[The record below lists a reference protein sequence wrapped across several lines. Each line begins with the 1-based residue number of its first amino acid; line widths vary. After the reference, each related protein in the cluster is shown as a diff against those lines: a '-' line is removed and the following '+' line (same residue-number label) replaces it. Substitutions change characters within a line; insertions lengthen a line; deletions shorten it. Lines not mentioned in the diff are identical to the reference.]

1 MGRIMVVPSAASR
14 LRRVAPAAALAVL
27 VFGASCYQGPR
38 APEVA
43 PQRTLGIGGE
53 AGEKGSTKP
62 FGVVFGGPRGPLSE
76 ASEITVVWNR
86 PMRALSLAGEEAK
99 APLTVD
105 PMPKGTF
112 RWMGTSA
119 VSFIPDPALPRATA
133 FKVKVPA
140 GTTALDG
147 SKMDKDY
154 TFELQTPRPKVVRVH
169 PGAGQDHLTPHA
181 TFELWTN
188 QPVDQRAVLAGL
200 KVQVLDGKAP
210 RAIPFNVTFPKADV
224 PTRFVVTP
232 QKPLPLA
239 TSVELVV
246 EGLRGLE
253 GPLPSEGRNVTSM
266 RTYGPLVAND
276 LGCSLSSVTHKC
288 AARGGFWVSLSNRVK
303 EAELRAHLRVDGD
316 GKLVW
321 PKITEA
327 GAPGYASHFSLPIR
341 TSAAKAF
348 RVTLT
353 AGLKD
358 EYGQVLAQDRTYS
371 MQTDDET
378 PNVEIGVE
386 GSVLEALRQ
395 DPKGHTHEV
404 PVGATNVSDYELVA
418 APLTEEEVVGYTA
431 VKGPYERRFD
441 FVAGLAKAK
450 RRVVR
455 PASAKNTTATEWVS
469 LDQALAGKG
478 RGAVAVGIKRIA
490 DNRKTID
497 VRVLQVTDLAVSA
510 RLSRFG
516 SVVWVTRL
524 SDGKPAAGATVAAR
538 DKTGKE
544 LFTCTTDPGGLCAIA
559 REKWSPALQADTDEA
574 GDTLF
579 ARLGSDVTH
588 RRVADI
594 LSPWRQAH
602 PVDLQGGLE
611 PYGMLFTD
619 RGIYKTG
626 ETIHVK
632 ALFREPLA
640 RGTAV
645 PKGRTVDVAAFDRDG
660 TELLKK
666 SLRLGAFGEVGF
678 DVPIPAS
685 GKLGPVDVRAD
696 VRGEGGE
703 GHTSAQ
709 VDVAAYRPSE
719 IAAHVEAERP
729 SYVRGEKASFTTR
742 GDYLFGAP
750 MTAGKVRTSVRYG
763 RGFYA
768 ISGLDGVELTDDAY
782 VSSLPETEHRAGSLV
797 QNELPLDGK
806 GQARTD
812 VPLVFAKQS
821 GPVVVTAES
830 EVEDVSR
837 QTVAAQ
843 TSAIVHPGEIYLAS
857 VYPKD
862 FFVKAGA
869 PYKTEAIAVQP
880 DGKRRAGVK
889 VRFEA
894 IRRTWHTVVE
904 ESGEDGLHY
913 ESRPV
918 DKVVARCD
926 AASATNGS
934 AACDLAIADPGYVI
948 VRATAED
955 ARKNPLA
962 SSVSFYATGDAQD
975 LAWQRTDASTLE
987 LVADKKSYEVG
998 DTAKILVKNPFREAE
1013 ALVTVERAGVYKQD
1027 RVKLSGPMPTL
1038 EVKITDD
1045 FRPNA
1050 YVSVAL
1056 VRGRLAE
1063 PKGEKKGEPHGDIG
1077 APAYASGT
1085 TSLEVNRESR
1095 RLKVDLATKKKA
1107 YGPGEEVEVDLVV
1120 KDQKGKPS
1128 RADVAFYAVDE
1139 GVLMLTGYKTPDP
1152 IPAFTAP
1159 RPLAVA
1165 GLESREDMARIRRFG
1180 RAPGEDKGD
1189 EGGGGGGTARQDF
1202 RSTAVFVPSIVTDGE
1217 GRGKAK
1223 FKLPDS
1229 LTTYRL
1235 MAVASSED
1243 DRFGFSEQQIT
1254 TSRPLMA
1261 RPALPRF
1268 FRAGDKVEAGV
1279 IVSTKGIAAGTFDV
1293 TVEATNVKIVGETT
1307 KTVTVPQG
1315 GSVEVRFAMATP
1327 SAGPAKLAFHAKG
1340 QGLKDDVIV
1349 SREVMVPLVP
1359 EAVALYGETTQS
1371 VAERLGDLGSARP
1384 DVGGLDLRLSST
1396 ALVGLDDGV
1405 EALLNYPYGCTEQ
1418 LTSRTIPLV
1427 ALVDLAHD
1435 YNVVLPNDP
1444 GKKADEAIRKI
1455 LENQRND
1462 GGFGYWA
1469 DSQVSDPWLSAYA
1482 LFGLAMAKE
1491 RGRFVPPDALAA
1503 GTRFLRGELAKKSVQ
1518 AVQLSTNAFV
1528 LDVLTV
1534 LGSPDPG
1541 YMGRLFEQRKA
1552 LPFFARA
1559 LLAHAMA
1566 KTQPKDAAELLVDL
1580 ESHVR
1585 ATPTGAT
1592 VTESL
1597 GDEYAPLLDSEART
1611 TALVLRALVAVD
1623 PKHAMAAR
1631 IAKGLLAMRTHGAWR
1646 STQENAWALLSLDAY
1661 RRAQEADPPSFD
1673 VDVFVGNTQ
1682 VFDADFR
1689 GRTVKAKTAT
1699 FGMPKLFENGV
1710 AGENLAFQVN
1720 GAGKL
1725 FYEARLRYAR
1735 KELPQTGLDRGFF
1748 VRKLVRTVR
1757 PEGLDVALR
1766 SLPTT
1771 SAERASGGGLVLV
1784 DLLVVTPD
1792 PREHVV
1798 VDDPL
1803 PAGLEAVQAK
1813 LATTS
1818 SALSV
1823 TEPGDRGDEEDEDRS
1838 TDDERANGRGVA
1850 YAPYHRE
1857 MRDDRVLTFV
1867 EHMPAG
1873 LYHYRYLARATT
1885 FGTYVVPP
1893 TRAECMYEPETF
1905 GRTAATT
1912 FVVEDK

>member
-1 MGRIMVVPSAASR
+1 MPVVSSSR
-14 LRRVAPAAALAVL
+14 LRRAAPALALSVL

-38 APEVA
+38 APQIA
-43 PQRTLGIGGE
+43 AQRTLGLGGE
-53 AGEKGSTKP
+53 GGEKGSTKP
-62 FGVVFGGPRGPLSE
+62 FGVVFGGPRGPLTE
-76 ASEITVVWNR
+76 ASEVTVVFNR
-86 PMRALSLAGEEAK
+86 PMRALSLAGEEARP
-99 APLTVD
+99 PLTLD
-105 PMPKGTF
+105 PMPKGSF

-119 VSFIPDPALPRATA
+119 LSFIPDPALPRATA
-133 FKVKVPA
+133 FSVKVPA
-140 GTTALDG
+140 GTSALDG
-147 SKMDKDY
+147 SKIEKDY
-154 TFELQTPRPKVVRVH
+154 TFDFQTPRPKVVRVH
-169 PGAGQDHLTPHA
+169 PGEGQDHLTPHA

-188 QPVDQRAVLAGL
+188 QPVDTKGVLAGL
-200 KVQVLDGKAP
+200 KLLVHDGKTP
-210 RAIPFNVTFPKADV
+210 RVLPYTVAFPKADV

-232 QKPLPLA
+232 SKALPLA
-239 TSVELVV
+239 TPVELVV

-266 RTYGPLVAND
+266 RTYGPLVANE
-276 LGCSLSSVTHKC
+276 LGCSVSPLNRRCS
-288 AARGGFWVSLSNRVK
+288 ARGGFWFSLSNRVK
-303 EAELRAHLRVDGD
+303 EAELRAHVRVDGD
-316 GKLVW
+316 AKLVW
-321 PKITEA
+321 PKVTDS
-327 GAPGYASHFSLPIR
+327 GAPGLSSHFSLPIR
-341 TSAAKAF
+341 TSAAKSF
-348 RVTLT
+348 RVTVT

-358 EYGQVLAQDRTYS
+358 EYGQVLAKDRTYPV
-371 MQTDDET
+371 QTDDEM
-378 PNVEIGVE
+378 PNVEIGVD
-386 GSVLEALRQ
+386 GGVLEATRQ
-395 DPKGHTHEV
+395 DPKGHTREI

-418 APLTEEEVVGYTA
+418 TPLAEEEIVTLAA
-431 VKGPYERRFD
+431 VKGPYEKRFEY
-441 FVAGLAKAK
+441 VAGLAKAK

-455 PASAKNTTATEWVS
+455 PQAEKNTTATEWIS
-469 LDQALAGKG
+469 LDQALAGRG
-478 RGAVAVGIKRIA
+478 RGSVAIGVKRV
-490 DNRKTID
+490 DGPRKNID
-497 VRVLQVTDLAVSA
+497 VHVIQVTDLAVSA

-524 SDGKPAAGATVAAR
+524 SDGKPVPGATVAAR
-538 DKTGKE
+538 DKSGKE
-544 LFTCTTDPGGLCAIA
+544 LFTCATDPNGLCAIA
-559 REKWSPALQADTDEA
+559 REKWSPSLNESGEP

-579 ARLGSDVTH
+579 ARLGNDVTH

-632 ALFREPLA
+632 GLFREPLA
-640 RGTAV
+640 RGTQV
-645 PKGRTVDVAAFDRDG
+645 PKGRSVEVAAFDRDG

-666 SLRLGAFGEVGF
+666 SVSLGAFGEMTF
-678 DVPIPAS
+678 DVAIPTT
-685 GKLGPVDVRAD
+685 GKLGSVDIRAD
-696 VRGEGGE
+696 VKGEGGE
-703 GHTSAQ
+703 GHASAQ

-719 IAAHVEAERP
+719 IAAHVEAEKP
-729 SYVRGEKASFTTR
+729 SYVRGDKAAFVTR

-768 ISGLDGVELTDDAY
+768 ISGLENVELTDDPY
-782 VSSLPETEHRAGSLV
+782 VSSLPEAEHRAGSLV
-797 QNELPLDGK
+797 SNELPLDGK

-821 GPVVVTAES
+821 GPLVVTAES

-843 TSAIVHPGEIYLAS
+843 ASAIVHPGEFYVAS

-869 PYKTEAIAVQP
+869 PFKAEAICAAP
-880 DGKRRAGVK
+880 DGKRRPGAK
-889 VRFEA
+889 VHFEA
-894 IRRTWHTVVE
+894 IRRTWHTIVE

-918 DKVVARCD
+918 DKVLAKCD
-926 AASATNGS
+926 ATSSVTGS
-934 AACDLAIADPGYVI
+934 AACDLPLADPGYLV
-948 VRATAED
+948 VRATSED
-955 ARKNPLA
+955 GRKNPLA
-962 SSVSFYATGDAQD
+962 SSVSFYVTGEAAD

-987 LVADKKSYEVG
+987 LVTDKKSYEVG

-1013 ALVTVERAGVYKQD
+1013 ALVTIERAGIYKQD

-1038 EVKITDD
+1038 DVKITDD

-1056 VRGRLAE
+1056 VRGRVPE
-1063 PKGEKKGEPHGDIG
+1063 PKSEKKGEAHGDVG
-1077 APAYASGT
+1077 APAYSVGT

-1095 RLKVDLATKKKA
+1095 RLKVDLATKKKS

-1120 KDQKGKPS
+1120 KDQKGKAS

-1152 IPAFTAP
+1152 IPTFTAP

-1165 GLESREDMARIRRFG
+1165 GLETREDMARVRRFG

-1189 EGGGGGGTARQDF
+1189 EGGGGGSSARQDF
-1202 RSTAVFVPSIVTDGE
+1202 RSTAVFVPSIVTDAE

-1243 DRFGFSEQQIT
+1243 DRFGYAEQQIT

-1279 IVSTKGIAAGTFDV
+1279 VVSTKGIAAGTFEV
-1293 TVEATNVKIVGETT
+1293 TLEATNVKVEGETT
-1307 KTVTVPQG
+1307 KTVTVPAG

-1327 SAGPAKLAFHAKG
+1327 NAGPAKLAFHAKSQGG

-1349 SREVMVPLVP
+1349 SREIMVPLVP

-1371 VAERLGDLGSARP
+1371 VAERLGDLGNARQ
-1384 DVGGLDLRLSST
+1384 DVGGLDLRLAST

-1444 GKKADEAIRKI
+1444 GKKADEALRKI

-1462 GGFGYWA
+1462 GGFGYWS

-1491 RGRFVPPDALAA
+1491 RGRFVPPDALAS
-1503 GTRFLRGELAKKSVQ
+1503 GTRYLRAELAKKNTQSVHL
-1518 AVQLSTNAFV
+1518 ATSAFV

-1541 YMGRLFEQRKA
+1541 YMSKLFEQRKS
-1552 LPFFARA
+1552 LPIFARA

-1566 KTQPKDAAELLVDL
+1566 KTQPKEAAELLVDL
-1580 ESHVR
+1580 ETHLRV
-1585 ATPTGAT
+1585 TPTGAT
-1592 VTESL
+1592 VTENL

-1611 TALVLRALVAVD
+1611 TALVLRALVTTD

-1631 IAKGLLAMRTHGAWR
+1631 IAKGLLAMRNHGAWR

-1661 RRAQEADPPSFD
+1661 RKAQEADPPSFD
-1673 VDVFVGNTQ
+1673 VNVFVGDAH
-1682 VFDADFR
+1682 VFDAEFR
-1689 GRTVKAKTAT
+1689 GRSVKAKTAT
-1699 FGMPKLFENGV
+1699 FGMPKLFESGA
-1710 AGENLAFQVN
+1710 AGQNLAFQVN
-1720 GAGKL
+1720 GTGKL
-1725 FYEARLRYAR
+1725 FYEARLRYSR
-1735 KELPQTGLDRGFF
+1735 KDLPQTGLDRGFF
-1748 VRKLVRTVR
+1748 VRKIVRSVR
-1757 PEGLDVALR
+1757 PEGLSDALR

-1771 SAERASGGGLVLV
+1771 SSEKANGGDLVLV

-1803 PAGLEAVQAK
+1803 PAGLEAVQAN
-1813 LATTS
+1813 LSTTARS
-1818 SALSV
+1818 LSV
-1823 TEPGDRGDEEDEDRS
+1823 TEPGGQGDDE
-1838 TDDERANGRGVA
+1838 DDERSSDDAVANGRGTA
-1850 YAPYHRE
+1850 WAPYHRE

-1893 TRAECMYEPETF
+1893 ARAECMYEPETF
-1905 GRTAATT
+1905 GRTGATSFT
-1912 FVVEDK
+1912 VSDK